1 MAGRF
6 RKSGMPCY
14 HYNNGR
20 CRNSAEACRFDHIL
34 AGPCKDGTSCKKLM
48 CPFQHKK
55 NPKSNRGRHFSSPQN
70 NENGRINRRRRSE
83 DYSRSN
89 RHRNTHN
96 EENRHGYSNRS
107 ARDKGFQPQGS
118 SKSRSRDFSSNTS
131 YQTHSSD
138 VNEDCISEQREL
150 GLINGRLPHEEEV
163 DSEEFVTVTE
173 TGDSEDDY
181 SPTEENLSVDNAQN
195 VKDDL
200 TQIKN
205 GKNSESTL
213 AELERKRAKLISEYN
228 STFTAT
234 PSNNVSNDPVT
245 SRIHNVETDTPV
257 PNVVKND
264 FEVISEDSNSSD
276 VDNLMIQN
284 KKETLK
290 TDEKPSDT
298 TQAHSSGFP
307 YDISESSNSSSQNN
321 DINRNKQ
328 DCFILKSNAS
338 NETFAK
344 AGPSFLT
351 PNVSFSIGN
360 TPEKDVDTFSKSSA
374 TIDTSLST
382 KSTLVYQKNDQR
394 KKSSP
399 VKSDGLVRKCLYE
412 GCDKEYPKRR
422 RGTFKCHVLSHY
434 YKELKLKMW
443 EKFGFVEPANGE
455 YICKNYQQEDCEL
468 KTVQRDYITLL
479 RHYAFKH
486 GYLLSL
492 TSCKPEYLEG
502 LICSNPNLTKEHSN
516 QADEVKYKSKE
527 FISDD
532 ETDSEDET
540 TDIVG
545 TKSANQLY
553 ETSKDS
559 TVSME
564 IGSETYE
571 LPDIDPIEMNTKV
584 FEDSRYDSEGNETVE
599 QLPEDKRSNR
609 YLKKDI
615 EAILMEKIE
624 ADFESKLIY
633 NFS

>member
-264 FEVISEDSNSSD
+264 FEMISEDSNSSD
-276 VDNLMIQN
+276 VNYQMMQS
-284 KKETLK
+284 KKENNK
-290 TDEKPSDT
+290 TDEKPSGIT
-298 TQAHSSGFP
+298 HTYSLGVP
-307 YDISESSNSSSQNN
+307 NGISEPSNTSNQNNAIDRNKEDRLIEKANVSNESFVNALPSCSTPTVNCSTINAPKNDIKVFSEGPASVDASQNE
-321 DINRNKQ
+321 KT
-328 DCFILKSNAS
+328 AS
-338 NETFAK
+338 
-344 AGPSFLT
+344 
-351 PNVSFSIGN
+351 IHH
-360 TPEKDVDTFSKSSA
+360 
-374 TIDTSLST
+374 
-382 KSTLVYQKNDQR
+382 KNDKR
-394 KKSSP
+394 KKNFP
-399 VKSDGLVRKCLYE
+399 VNKDNLLRKCLYE
-412 GCDKEYPKRR
+412 NCGKTYAKRLR
-422 RGTFKCHVLSHY
+422 TTFKCHVFSHY
-434 YKELKLKMW
+434 YEELEIKMF
-443 EKFGFVEPANGE
+443 EKFGFEKPTNGE
-455 YICKNYQQEDCEL
+455 FICKNYQQEDCEL

-479 RHYAFKH
+479 RHYAFTH

-492 TSCKPEYLEG
+492 TSCRPEYLEG
-502 LICSNPNLTKEHSN
+502 VVCSDLNSTKEDSS
-516 QADEVKYKSKE
+516 QTDEMKYKSKE
-527 FISDD
+527 FVSDD
-532 ETDSEDET
+532 ETENESSG
-540 TDIVG
+540 ILY
-545 TKSANQLY
+545 TKSANQFNEL
-553 ETSKDS
+553 SNDS
-559 TVSME
+559 TEHLE
-564 IGSETYE
+564 IRSEIDKLSDTDSIE
-571 LPDIDPIEMNTKV
+571 VNTEQCDDIKDEQ
-584 FEDSRYDSEGNETVE
+584 EGHEIAE
-599 QLPEDKRSNR
+599 QTLEDKRRYR
-609 YLKKDI
+609 YLKKEIDS
-615 EAILMEKIE
+615 ILMDKME
-624 ADFESKLIY
+624 ADFEGKL
-633 NFS
+633 ND